1 MPRAFIVAAC
11 FAVLLGISSTATAQ
25 EATPVTGSP
34 TAEASLLAGLGFPD
48 LVVTT
53 DGATASLPD
62 EVAAGRYRLV
72 VENSSDQL
80 SADLLMGLPPEG
92 MSAADAIAEFEASFE
107 SEDFGFPELFHEM
120 TFVGGAYAL
129 PATAGDAIVTLGPG
143 EYVVNMSTYSE
154 TEDLPGA
161 NILETLNVTGD
172 LPEVEDPTADVSVTM
187 LEMAFEM
194 PDSIPA
200 GPHIWSVTNTG
211 AFSHFMI
218 IDSYPTPVTP
228 EQIEATLGMFMGTPA
243 ATPEALLNP
252 DDFIFVGQGQTLS
265 TGQTNWYDF
274 DLAPGQY
281 IAFCFASGPGEV
293 PLHATL
299 GMYKIFTVE

>member
-1 MPRAFIVAAC
+1 MPRAFIIAAC
-11 FAVLLGISSTATAQ
+11 IAVLLGISSTATAQ

-72 VENSSDQL
+72 IENSSDQL

-92 MSAADAIAEFEASFE
+92 MASADVITEFEAVDDD
-107 SEDFGFPELFHEM
+107 DFGFPDLFHEM

-129 PATAGDAIVTLGPG
+129 PATVDDAIVTLGPG
-143 EYVVNMSTYSE
+143 EYVVNLSTYSE
-154 TEDLPGA
+154 TEDLEGA
-161 NILETLNVTGD
+161 NILETLNVTGE
-172 LPEVEDPTADVSVTM
+172 LPELEDPPTDVAVTM

-211 AFSHFMI
+211 AFAHFMI

-252 DDFIFVGQGQTLS
+252 DDFTFVGQGQTLS

-281 IAFCFASGPGEV
+281 VALCFINGPGEV
-293 PLHATL
+293 PIHASL
-299 GMYKIFTVE
+299 GMYKIFNVE